1 MENKKILIS
10 VPLTLLYEID
20 KSAKEEKLSRSEF
33 IRQAVKKEIKT
44 LRTKKTEEELK
55 NGYIAMG
62 DINRILAEEG
72 IFADNEQLLT
82 YEQKLSESE

>member
-10 VPLTLLYEID
+10 VPLSLLEEID
-20 KSAKEEKLSRSEF
+20 EFAKGEKLSRSEF
-33 IRQAVKKEIKT
+33 IRQAVKKEIKA
-44 LRTKKTEEELK
+44 LQKKKTEEELK
-55 NGYIAMG
+55 KGYIAMG
-62 DINRILAEEG
+62 DINRTLAEEG

>member
-10 VPLTLLYEID
+10 VPLSLLEEID
-20 KSAKEEKLSRSEF
+20 VFASGISRSEF
-33 IRQAVKKEIKT
+33 IRQAVKKEIKA
-44 LRTKKTEEELK
+44 LRKKKTEDELK
-55 NGYIAMG
+55 RGYIAMG
-62 DINRILAEEG
+62 DINRTLAEEG

>member
-10 VPLTLLYEID
+10 VPLSLLYEID
-20 KSAKEEKLSRSEF
+20 EFAKEESLSRSEF
-33 IRQAVKKEIKT
+33 LRQAVKKEIKA
-44 LRTKKTEEELK
+44 LRGKKTEEELK
-55 NGYIAMG
+55 KGYIAMG
-62 DINRILAEEG
+62 EINREIAEEG